1 MKDFLIFI
9 PATLVYL
16 AVKSTILASFPVPD
30 LPLIMV
36 FYLGYTRPSL
46 EGALLCF
53 VVGYIEDALAGGV
66 TGSTSFALIFIFL
79 SAYFLSRKVQF
90 TSALIKG
97 LAAFFLTLLKGALVY
112 AVLSPSSIGLS
123 FRGFALLQALFT
135 GLAAPYAI
143 HLLSRLKFLTGPRA
157 FAG

>member
-1 MKDFLIFI
+1 MKDYLIFI
-9 PATLVYL
+9 PATIAYL
-16 AVKSTILASFPVPD
+16 AVKSTIFASFPVPD
-30 LPLIMV
+30 LPLVMI

-53 VVGYIEDALAGGV
+53 VLGYIEDALAGGV
-66 TGSTSFALIFIFL
+66 TGSTSFAMTLVFL
-79 SAYFLSRKVQF
+79 SAYFLSKKVQF

-97 LAAFFLTLLKGALVY
+97 MAAFFLTLFKGALVY
-112 AVLSPSSIGLS
+112 AVLSPSSIGLAFKGS
-123 FRGFALLQALFT
+123 ALLQALFT

-143 HLLSRLKFLTGPRA
+143 HLLSRLKSLAGPRA

>member
-9 PATLVYL
+9 PATIVYL
-16 AVKSTILASFPVPD
+16 AVKSTIFASFPVPD

-79 SAYFLSRKVQF
+79 CAYFLSRKVQF
-90 TSALIKG
+90 TSSVNCIAING
-97 LAAFFLTLLKGALVY
+97 II
-112 AVLSPSSIGLS
+112 SRSSTVMTI
-123 FRGFALLQALFT
+123 QT
-135 GLAAPYAI
+135 
-143 HLLSRLKFLTGPRA
+143 SRLLF
-157 FAG
+157 FI